1 MIIIRSVVVS
11 MVSSFG
17 SAKSRR
23 FGFVESRRE
32 VMERA
37 ASDSTQLALNETGW
51 EADGGRGPAVFDVSS
66 PVAPL
71 AWLDGAIFS
80 SQGSR

>member
-1 MIIIRSVVVS
+1 

-23 FGFVESRRE
+23 FGFIESRRE

-37 ASDSTQLALNETGW
+37 ASDSTQLALNDDRVGS
-51 EADGGRGPAVFDVSS
+51 GRWPWACGFDVSS

-71 AWLDGAIFS
+71 AWLDGAIFFV
-80 SQGSR
+80 SREQ